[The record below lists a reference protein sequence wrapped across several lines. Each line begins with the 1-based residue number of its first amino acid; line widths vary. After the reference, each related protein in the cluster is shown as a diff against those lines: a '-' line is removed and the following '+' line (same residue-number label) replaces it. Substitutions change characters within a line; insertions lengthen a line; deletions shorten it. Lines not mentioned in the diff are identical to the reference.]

1 MKLLVIGRTVSES
14 FPAHPDISEVQWAP
28 SVSQVACWDVELCLV
43 EDASAAEFYTMPNSG
58 SIVTALWGPGQ
69 NPEPVCAALEHG
81 AVGYLKLPTLPKNVK
96 SLLDRMIQQYR
107 DRARLEIYH
116 SLAEEAFW
124 MSLITRKI
132 PEDEDAIATEADRFG
147 VHIQGIIQ
155 PIFIRFRVRVPAWCQ
170 DAVQAQPERD
180 IEAQVRSLLHS
191 DIFSA
196 FSNVQVLT
204 IAPHKLIVLF
214 FVQDVKAPYNKIRD
228 GCKAFLRSCPAI
240 GIDSLCL
247 MGDPSDAVNL
257 ARRIERLVRVG
268 NDQVYLDNQFLPS
281 RQEKRQLENPPQP
294 NVEKY
299 LALLD
304 CGMFETAYTELRT
317 YFYTPSVMPK
327 VNNSFLTN
335 FRYQLMDGLRDL
347 RVSRKSGINIMQ
359 HVPEDAANSA
369 GDSVQDFLA
378 YFSLIISELSSY
390 SHIAN
395 TQRNIVEEV
404 KIHILEHLSE
414 DLSRGRI
421 AQRFYLSA
429 DYLDRLFRR
438 SYGQTLTEFILQ
450 ARINLA
456 KQLLSND
463 DLLIADVSYKTG
475 FLTPS
480 HFTRAFKRSTGL
492 TPITY
497 RKRVQLE

>member
-1 MKLLVIGRTVSES
+1 MKLLVIGRTVPDT
-14 FPAHPDISEVQWAP
+14 FTAHPDISEVQWAP
-28 SVSQVACWDVELCLV
+28 GVPQVDCWDVELCLV
-43 EDASAAEFYTMPNSG
+43 EDQCATEFYAVPDSG
-58 SIVTALWGPGQ
+58 RIVTALCGPGQ
-69 NPEPVCAALEHG
+69 DPDPICSALEHG
-81 AVGYLKLPTLPKNVK
+81 AVSYLRFPASPEDVKN
-96 SLLDRMIQQYR
+96 LLDRMIQQCR

-116 SLAEEAFW
+116 ALAEEAFW

-132 PEDEDAIATEADRFG
+132 PEDKDTIAAEADKYG
-147 VHIQGIIQ
+147 VSTQGIIQ
-155 PIFIRFRVRVPAWCQ
+155 PIFVRYRARIPAWHR
-170 DAVQAQPERD
+170 DSVQAQPNLD
-180 IEAQVRSLLHS
+180 IEARIRSLFHS
-191 DIFSA
+191 EYFSIFP
-196 FSNVQVLT
+196 NVQVLT
-204 IAPHKLIVLF
+204 IAPHKLIVLI
-214 FVQDVKAPYNKIRD
+214 FVQDVEAPYDKIRE
-228 GCKAFLRSCPAI
+228 GCKAFLRSCPAME
-240 GIDSLCL
+240 IDSLCL

-281 RQEKRQLENPPQP
+281 RQEKRKLENPPRP

-304 CGMFETAYTELRT
+304 SGAFETAYTELRT

-335 FRYQLMDGLRDL
+335 FRYQLMDGLRNL
-347 RVSRKSGINIMQ
+347 RISRKSGVNIMQ
-359 HVPEDAANSA
+359 HVPEDATDSA

-378 YFSLIISELSSY
+378 YFSLIISELSKY
-390 SHIAN
+390 SHMDN

-404 KIHILEHLSE
+404 KIHILEHLSD

-450 ARINLA
+450 ARIDLA
-456 KQLLSND
+456 KQLLSNN

-480 HFTRAFKRSTGL
+480 HFTRAFKRATGL
-492 TPITY
+492 TPIAY
-497 RKRVQLE
+497 RKRIQP